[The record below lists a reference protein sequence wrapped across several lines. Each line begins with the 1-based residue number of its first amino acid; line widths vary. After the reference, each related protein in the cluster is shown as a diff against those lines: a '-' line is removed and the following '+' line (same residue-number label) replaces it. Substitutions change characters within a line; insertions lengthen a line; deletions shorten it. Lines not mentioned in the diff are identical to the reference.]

1 VDGGGHQYVYIVD
14 GKNRTMSKRSHRVC
28 YAVYALQLEPIKETE
43 QFLRSDHPLQKS
55 INIINGEFPTT
66 EEDSGLEVYFA
77 WGVGKVD
84 RSGVNQLTDPEFLG
98 EPRFIDTFAFTEQCQ
113 TELLTACS
121 TLRSKVDYQPHIKQ
135 ENGLGTVSCFVEE
148 FAAFSALGS
157 LADCPSVLDGDWRG
171 QNWQV
176 PIADV
181 PATLNRF
188 LRERSCYSDEGLPVL
203 DQYVNEIGW
212 DGANL
217 RFVAIELESSV
228 LNLLSTLPEDTVR
241 KEYDAMLGIAK
252 DLDRTIGTACGVGS
266 ETVVMTDLAQVFIFM
281 NNQSIYE
288 SSALQSCLLG
298 IGLAFAVLLVSTR
311 VFHIALFA
319 TISITCVLISVTG
332 TMVLIGMKL
341 GTIESVLISIVVGF
355 AVDYVVHL
363 SHSYAEAYGN
373 SDARMLTAFSE
384 MGISVLH
391 GMVTSIGASL
401 PLFLCQLTFFRKF
414 GTFMFLTIS
423 FSWLF
428 ANFVFMGALAQ
439 FRLRVTKHDDDDHDD
454 HAESTN
460 SSAAPPPTTATDRTG
475 SSAPTTTVQAGTATA
490 AMPAATTTAA
500 VTGLDH
506 ELEEVTV

>member
-1 VDGGGHQYVYIVD
+1 
-14 GKNRTMSKRSHRVC
+14 
-28 YAVYALQLEPIKETE
+28 
-43 QFLRSDHPLQKS
+43 LQKS

-98 EPRFIDTFAFTEQCQ
+98 EPKFIDTFAFTEQCQ
-113 TELLTACS
+113 AELLTACS

-157 LADCPSVLDGDWRG
+157 LADCVSVLEGDWRG

-181 PATLNRF
+181 PATLDRF

-252 DLDRTIGTACGVGS
+252 DLDRTVGAACGVGS
-266 ETVVMTDLAQVFIFM
+266 GTVVMTDLAQIFIFM

-332 TMVLIGMKL
+332 TMVLLGMKL

-373 SDARMLTAFSE
+373 SDSRLLTAFSE

-391 GMVTSIGASL
+391 GMVTSIGASV

-454 HAESTN
+454 VP
-460 SSAAPPPTTATDRTG
+460 SANRAASPPPTAATDRTG
-475 SSAPTTTVQAGTATA
+475 SSAPTTTVRAGTATA
-490 AMPAATTTAA
+490 TMPAATTTAA
-500 VTGLDH
+500 ETGLYHD
-506 ELEEVTV
+506 LEEVTV